1 MIYHINL
8 FRSQNEFAS
17 VPVFEKVEANSPMI
31 FLVCANIYIFTVLC
45 NLCRTRIQETGKNH
59 LTPTLQFGWWFL
71 SSLLELELAFITFLK
86 RYFISIE
93 FQIWFQDLEKVLNLA
108 KMSPRYWKSME
119 IPNGKNIRS
128 VWVKRSVIALI
139 DLNCLLSKIFIE
151 WTYKQAT
158 CITNRSL
165 VHQMM
170 I

>member
-93 FQIWFQDLEKVLNLA
+93 FQIWF
-108 KMSPRYWKSME
+108 SRPWKS
-119 IPNGKNIRS
+119 
-128 VWVKRSVIALI
+128 
-139 DLNCLLSKIFIE
+139 IE
-151 WTYKQAT
+151 FGQ
-158 CITNRSL
+158 N
-165 VHQMM
+165 VP
-170 I
+170 